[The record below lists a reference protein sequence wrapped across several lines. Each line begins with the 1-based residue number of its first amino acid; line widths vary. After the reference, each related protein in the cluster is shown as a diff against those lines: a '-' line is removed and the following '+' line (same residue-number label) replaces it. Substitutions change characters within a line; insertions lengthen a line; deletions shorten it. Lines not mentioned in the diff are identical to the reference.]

1 MKKTKLL
8 KAVPFILM
16 AACLAL
22 GGCSEK
28 KTGEAR
34 TALFK
39 TTNPHPAVINETA
52 SEFAFAEKV
61 QKTVLASPEIYD
73 SAIVTD
79 KEKVL
84 VAYKVKHLKRF
95 KMKKIEKELKKKL
108 EKKYPDRE
116 FTVSSDYKIF
126 LEAVNLNEKLKN
138 KDKDFT
144 TKKAKKDFKEIL
156 KLEKEMT

>member
-8 KAVPFILM
+8 KTVPLILM
-16 AACLAL
+16 AAVLAL

-108 EKKYPDRE
+108 EKEYPDRE

-144 TKKAKKDFKEIL
+144 TKKAKKDFEDIL
-156 KLEKEMT
+156 TLEKEMT